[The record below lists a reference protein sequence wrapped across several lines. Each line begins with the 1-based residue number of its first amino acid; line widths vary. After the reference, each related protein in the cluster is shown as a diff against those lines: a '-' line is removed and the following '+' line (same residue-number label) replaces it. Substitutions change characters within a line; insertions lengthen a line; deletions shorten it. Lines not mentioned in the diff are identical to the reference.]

1 MTVLKQQINYSLP
14 LYLII
19 FSGTVFLLFFAES
32 NLYATR
38 SWSHL
43 WNLGHIPLF
52 MLISYAVYRIV
63 PSISSSSLILQ
74 VLLFAGMAL
83 VLGAMIEFVQSFVGR
98 QASMQDVMLDM
109 IGGVI
114 FVLVF
119 SPTLRSICLY
129 KKVMLVLLVTSLL
142 VVASSKLIFSAWD
155 EYHAYRDFPLL
166 ADFEYER
173 EIKRWTS
180 SDKMMLTDA
189 VALTGRRSLR
199 VDLRPRLYSGVEMQ
213 YFPRDWSD
221 YKQLVLHVYHPEVEP
236 ISLTVSIFDEQHP
249 ARHFVYADRFTKR
262 FRLSRGWNALR
273 VSLHDVESAPR
284 KRRMDMSGISGLRL
298 FVTRPHEGQQ
308 LFFDGIRLE

>member
-1 MTVLKQQINYSLP
+1 MKQQINYSLP

-142 VVASSKLIFSAWD
+142 VVASSKLIFS
-155 EYHAYRDFPLL
+155 
-166 ADFEYER
+166 
-173 EIKRWTS
+173 
-180 SDKMMLTDA
+180 
-189 VALTGRRSLR
+189 
-199 VDLRPRLYSGVEMQ
+199 
-213 YFPRDWSD
+213 
-221 YKQLVLHVYHPEVEP
+221 
-236 ISLTVSIFDEQHP
+236 
-249 ARHFVYADRFTKR
+249 
-262 FRLSRGWNALR
+262 
-273 VSLHDVESAPR
+273 
-284 KRRMDMSGISGLRL
+284 
-298 FVTRPHEGQQ
+298 
-308 LFFDGIRLE
+308 